1 MLRFSM
7 KNRSIY
13 IIILYSVLFIS
24 SILLIIFSNQLYK
37 DNKEMIIKF
46 KEKEVYDRKGI
57 INITKLNNEIDNSL
71 GRIKELLNKDVD
83 NNDDLKVLIKDFKK
97 ENIKYSNEIDEL
109 NKQVGE
115 LEEKNDSLK
124 KEYDVLN
131 NQYQKILREKRER
144 AEAEA
149 KI

>member
-1 MLRFSM
+1 M

-83 NNDDLKVLIKDFKK
+83 NNDDLKVLIKDFRK

-124 KEYDVLN
+124 KNMMY
-131 NQYQKILREKRER
+131 
-144 AEAEA
+144 
-149 KI
+149 

>member
-1 MLRFSM
+1 M